1 MRLAAIAFAIFAL
14 AAPLALLTGC
24 DTAPAPEDAQLK
36 AALAGTWFYQ
46 HRDARQQLVKGVLS
60 QTEDG
65 TFTLRKKV
73 FATAD
78 PPEIKSAGSWYITAG
93 LLKLFT
99 SEVDGKKYGTLK
111 LSYFTCRVTRWSSK
125 DFSCTNDV
133 TQKTFEYKKVGADF
147 DLS

>member
-1 MRLAAIAFAIFAL
+1 MALAIAL
-14 AAPLALLTGC
+14 GLLVSC
-24 DTAPAPEDAQLK
+24 DLPQAPEDLQLK
-36 AALAGTWFYQ
+36 AALTGTWFYETL
-46 HRDARQQLVKGVLS
+46 DAQQRVVKGVVN

-65 TFTLRKKV
+65 VFILRKKV
-73 FATAD
+73 FVSSD
-78 PPEIKSAGSWYITAG
+78 PTEIKSAGTWYVTAG

-125 DFSCTNDV
+125 DFSCTNDI
-133 TQKTFEYKKVGADF
+133 TQQTFEYKKVGADF

>member
-1 MRLAAIAFAIFAL
+1 M
-14 AAPLALLTGC
+14 PQ
-24 DTAPAPEDAQLK
+24 APEDVQLK
-36 AALAGTWFYQ
+36 AALTGTWVYES
-46 HRDARQQLVKGVLS
+46 RDAQQHPVKGLVI
-60 QTEDG
+60 QAEDG

-78 PPEIKSAGSWYITAG
+78 PPETKSAGTWYVTAG

-99 SEVDGKKYGTLK
+99 SEADGKKYGTLK

-133 TQKTFEYKKVGADF
+133 SRQTYEYKRVGADF

>member
-1 MRLAAIAFAIFAL
+1 MRLALSAVA
-14 AAPLALLTGC
+14 ALLLTTLSTMLVGC
-24 DTAPAPEDAQLK
+24 DMPQAPDDARLK
-36 AALAGTWFYQ
+36 AALTGTWFYES
-46 HRDARQQLVKGVLS
+46 RDAQQQLVKGLVN
-60 QTEDG
+60 QAEDG

-78 PPEIKSAGSWYITAG
+78 PLETKSAGTWYITAG

-99 SEVDGKKYGTLK
+99 NEVDGKKYGTLK

-133 TQKTFEYKKVGADF
+133 SRQTYEYKRVGADF